1 MEELKNNILNEI
13 ISDLGDNYV
22 STDNAV
28 LRSIMN
34 DVITSALYVSN
45 RRVESESNLNLL
57 KDNIKKATKT
67 IYLRR
72 GTEDVT
78 SNSSSGLNNT
88 YDNAI
93 QTMTSDIIKQNKRV
107 LI

>member
-1 MEELKNNILNEI
+1 MAELKNEILNEI

-22 STDNAV
+22 NEDSAV
-28 LRSIMN
+28 LTSIMN

-45 RRVESESNLNLL
+45 RRVENESKLKIL

-93 QTMTSDIIKQNKRV
+93 ETMTSDIIKQNKRI

>member
-1 MEELKNNILNEI
+1 MGELKNNILNEI
-13 ISDLGDNYV
+13 ISDLGDNFV

-28 LRSIMN
+28 LTSIMN